1 MKRIKQVTINQV
13 TMMVLFLLTIA
24 PVLAQEELGTT
35 REIEL
40 GALMTSGNTEEE
52 SLNFAGLINVL
63 QESREYT
70 FTLDGLYT
78 STDGKVK
85 GQRIY
90 GVAQADFEINEY
102 SYFQSRLAHE
112 DDRFSGFDGQ
122 SDLTFGYGRELLRG
136 RDNMTLEGEVGV
148 GARYSR
154 LETGEETTEPI
165 IRLAGDYEWAFS
177 ETAVFTQRLS
187 LDKGSDSDIWRSTT
201 SLETNIMSNLSLRLS
216 FRIKHQTE
224 VPLGK
229 KKTDSESAVTLVMS
243 F

>member
-1 MKRIKQVTINQV
+1 MNRIKQVTINQV

-24 PVLAQEELGTT
+24 PVIAQEELGTT

-78 STDGKVK
+78 STDGQVK
-85 GQRIY
+85 GQRLY

-112 DDRFSGFDGQ
+112 DDRFSGFDSQ

-136 RDNMTLEGEVGV
+136 RNNMTLEAEAGV

-154 LETGEETTEPI
+154 LDTNEETTEPI
-165 IRLAGDYEWAFS
+165 VRLAGDYEWAFS

-187 LDKGSDSDIWRSTT
+187 LDKGSDSDIWRSFT

-229 KKTDSESAVTLVMS
+229 KNTDTETAVTFVMN